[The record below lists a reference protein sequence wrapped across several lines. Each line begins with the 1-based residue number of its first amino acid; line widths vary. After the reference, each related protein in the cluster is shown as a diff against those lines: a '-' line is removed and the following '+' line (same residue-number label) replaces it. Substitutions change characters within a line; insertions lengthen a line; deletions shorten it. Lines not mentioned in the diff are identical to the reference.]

1 MHPNG
6 TILGLA
12 GKAGLRM
19 SSLSQ
24 TFQGALRYR
33 GGEHQL
39 SYFGHRISGLGTL
52 LFLTIHILDTST
64 VYFFPNLYV
73 HAIAIYRSTPM
84 MLGEMLL
91 VVAVIAHGVNGL
103 RIALSDFFPA
113 WWRERPQR
121 TAFWIVVAIS
131 TVLSIPALY
140 FMGRSLY
147 LNNIC
152 RCPPAER
159 SSLDLPLGAE
169 LAIGGSFVIALA
181 VLARAGTFRTLF
193 NRRPRNFETW
203 MWLMMRWSAVLLIP
217 LVWIHVL
224 LVDVL
229 FGVHRIDLNYV
240 ELRWATLG
248 WRVYD
253 IALLAFAFAH
263 GMNGL
268 RGVMQ
273 DYVHSAAWRR
283 RFNWAI
289 LGMWILWTAIGA
301 VAIVGGVRAG

>member
-1 MHPNG
+1 
-6 TILGLA
+6 
-12 GKAGLRM
+12 M
-19 SSLSQ
+19 STLNH
-24 TFQGALRYR
+24 TVQGVLRYR

-39 SYFGHRISGLGTL
+39 SYLGHRISGLGTL

-64 VYFFPNLYV
+64 VYFFPELYQ
-73 HAIAIYRSTPM
+73 HAINIYRSTPM

-103 RIALSDFFPA
+103 RLALSDFFPT
-113 WWRERPQR
+113 WWQQRPQR
-121 TAFWIVVAIS
+121 TALWIVVAVS
-131 TVLSIPALY
+131 AGLSGPALF

-152 RCPPAER
+152 RCPPAEGP
-159 SSLDLPLGAE
+159 SLTLPLWAD
-169 LAIGGSFVIALA
+169 LAIGGSIVIALA

-193 NRRPRNFETW
+193 SRQPRNFETW
-203 MWLMMRWSAVLLIP
+203 MWLLMRWSAVLLIP

-248 WRVYD
+248 WRIYD

-273 DYVHSAAWRR
+273 DYVHSPTWRNR
-283 RFNWAI
+283 LNWAI
-289 LGMWILWTAIGA
+289 LGMWIIWTAIGA
-301 VAIVGGVRAG
+301 VAIVGGVRAA

>member
-1 MHPNG
+1 
-6 TILGLA
+6 
-12 GKAGLRM
+12 M
-19 SSLSQ
+19 STLSQ
-24 TFQGALRYR
+24 TVQGVLRYR

-39 SYFGHRISGLGTL
+39 SYLGHRISGLGTL
-52 LFLTIHILDTST
+52 FFLAIHILDTAT
-64 VYFFPNLYV
+64 VYFFPDLYY
-73 HAIAIYRSTPM
+73 HAINIYRSTAM
-84 MLGEMLL
+84 MLGEMVL

-103 RIALSDFFPA
+103 RLALSDFFPT
-113 WWRERPQR
+113 WWQERPQR
-121 TAFWIVVAIS
+121 TGFWIVVVVS
-131 TVLSIPALY
+131 TVLSGPAVF

-152 RCPPAER
+152 RCPPAEGP
-159 SSLDLPLGAE
+159 SLLLPTWANF
-169 LAIGGSFVIALA
+169 AIGGTFVLALA
-181 VLARAGTFRTLF
+181 VLTRAGALRTLF
-193 NRRPRNFETW
+193 SRQARNFETW
-203 MWLMMRWSAVLLIP
+203 MWLFMRWSAILLIP

-248 WRVYD
+248 WRIYD

-273 DYVHSAAWRR
+273 DYVHSPAWRR
-283 RFNWAI
+283 RLNWAI
-289 LGMWILWTAIGA
+289 LGMWIIWTAIGA
-301 VAIVGGVRAG
+301 AAIVGGVRAT

>member
-1 MHPNG
+1 
-6 TILGLA
+6 
-12 GKAGLRM
+12 
-19 SSLSQ
+19 
-24 TFQGALRYR
+24 
-33 GGEHQL
+33 
-39 SYFGHRISGLGTL
+39 
-52 LFLTIHILDTST
+52 
-64 VYFFPNLYV
+64 
-73 HAIAIYRSTPM
+73 
-84 MLGEMLL
+84 
-91 VVAVIAHGVNGL
+91 
-103 RIALSDFFPA
+103 
-113 WWRERPQR
+113 
-121 TAFWIVVAIS
+121 
-131 TVLSIPALY
+131 
-140 FMGRSLY
+140 
-147 LNNIC
+147 
-152 RCPPAER
+152 
-159 SSLDLPLGAE
+159 
-169 LAIGGSFVIALA
+169 
-181 VLARAGTFRTLF
+181 
-193 NRRPRNFETW
+193 

-253 IALLAFAFAH
+253 ISLLAFAFAH

-289 LGMWILWTAIGA
+289 MGMWILWTAIGA

>member
-1 MHPNG
+1 MA
-6 TILGLA
+6 T
-12 GKAGLRM
+12 
-19 SSLSQ
+19 LSQ
-24 TFQGALRYR
+24 TLQGALRYR
-33 GGEHQL
+33 GGEQQL
-39 SYFGHRISGLGTL
+39 SYFGHRLSGLGTL
-52 LFLTIHILDTST
+52 LFLIIHILDTST
-64 VYFFPNLYV
+64 VYFFPSLYE

-113 WWRERPQR
+113 WWQERPQR
-121 TAFWIVVAIS
+121 RAFWIVVGVSAL
-131 TVLSIPALY
+131 LSAPALF

-147 LNNIC
+147 LNNLC
-152 RCPPAER
+152 RCPPAEQAG
-159 SSLDLPLGAE
+159 LALPLWAE
-169 LAIGGSFVIALA
+169 IAVGGSFVVALA
-181 VLARAGTFRTLF
+181 ILGRTGAFRTLF
-193 NRRPRNFETW
+193 NRTPRNFETW
-203 MWLMMRWSAVLLIP
+203 MWLFMRWSAVLLIP

-253 IALLAFAFAH
+253 IALLGFAFAH

-268 RGVMQ
+268 RGVVQ
-273 DYVHSAAWRR
+273 DYIHSPAWRAR
-283 RFNWAI
+283 LNWAI
-289 LGMWILWTAIGA
+289 LGMWLVWTAIGA